1 MNHFEIPLDIED
13 VKIERVEFKENGEI
27 IIVVTSTVE
36 GTYCHRC
43 GQKITDSYGHDR
55 EIRLRHLSMAQYGF
69 RTVEDG
75 SSQRRTGATLDG
87 L

>member
-1 MNHFEIPLDIED
+1 MAIRFLYSNEITLAQLVFQNSINLTLVRIQNDLGFGNRPW
-13 VKIERVEFKENGEI
+13 
-27 IIVVTSTVE
+27 TSPPAP
-36 GTYCHRC
+36 G
-43 GQKITDSYGHDR
+43 IPF
-55 EIRLRHLSMAQYGF
+55 LAQYGF